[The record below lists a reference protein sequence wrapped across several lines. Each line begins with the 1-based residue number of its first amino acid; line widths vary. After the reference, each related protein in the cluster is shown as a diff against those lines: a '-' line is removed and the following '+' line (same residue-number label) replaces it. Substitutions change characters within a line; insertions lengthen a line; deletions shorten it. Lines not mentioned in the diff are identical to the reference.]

1 MEMYSNEVTKGLV
14 SEPDL
19 PIWESA
25 KKRKFPEDFKRRAVA
40 YYESLPED
48 GSRGAYLRRS
58 GINSS
63 LMSNWR
69 SGIRS
74 GTITNLGRKP
84 IDPVIRENAELK
96 VRLTKLEAE
105 LLRANTVIEVQKKV
119 SALLESLS
127 ETTS

>member
-1 MEMYSNEVTKGLV
+1 MEIYSNEVTKGLV

-19 PIWESA
+19 PIWESG

-69 SGIRS
+69 SGIRQ

-127 ETTS
+127 EATS